1 MSIDKNHQ
9 IRAFYYFPKSA
20 PSDPP
25 EIFFGIYAPNG
36 GLLDGGECCMRWLEL
51 SGQLT
56 PRLHAYDDSWRVLAS
71 FSDDLLQRLAEVDD
85 KNISPEQ
92 FIEILKSCGFV
103 DQTHD
108 LS

>member
-1 MSIDKNHQ
+1 
-9 IRAFYYFPKSA
+9 
-20 PSDPP
+20 
-25 EIFFGIYAPNG
+25 
-36 GLLDGGECCMRWLEL
+36 MRWVEL

-56 PRLHAYDDSWRVLAS
+56 PRLHAYDDAWRVLAS
-71 FSDDLLQRLAEVDD
+71 FNDLLQRLAEVDD

-92 FIEILKSCGFV
+92 FIAILKSCDFV